1 MTVAVGETFT
11 ETVAMTPQ
19 EAIAFSTLAHDFN
32 PLHHDEAAAAKSR
45 YGKLIVSGTH
55 TAARLMA
62 LTATH
67 FSKNYEV
74 VGLDFSV
81 RFHKPVYADETVTLE
96 WKVVEVK
103 PTSNGKGDVVDM
115 KGRVTNQSGELAVG
129 ATGRV
134 LVSGKT

>member
-1 MTVAVGETFT
+1 MMVAVGEIFT
-11 ETVAMTPQ
+11 ETVVMTPQ
-19 EAIAFSTLAHDFN
+19 EAIAFSALAHDFN
-32 PLHHDEAAAAKSR
+32 PLHHDETVAAKSR

-81 RFHKPVYADETVTLE
+81 RFHKAVFADETVTLE
-96 WKVVEVK
+96 WKIVDVK

-115 KGRVTNQSGELAVG
+115 KGRVINGKGELAVG

-134 LVSGKT
+134 LVSPK